1 MADEQPGLLVGPTS
15 YVTKFPAAT
24 TYIFGSTDETGISVE
39 SYEQND
45 TCDKYEQKNGQGEV
59 IELVT
64 HNPRSE
70 ITCLGEIT
78 SGTITAVVGKSFTFA
93 NLFLTYYGTPTP
105 TGLSVINAIQTS
117 KGRAKNQQ
125 IRVSA
130 TYYPLLVA

>member
-1 MADEQPGLLVGPTS
+1 MATS

-45 TCDKYEQKNGQGEV
+45 TCDIYEQKNGQGEV

-70 ITCLGEIT
+70 ITCLGELT
-78 SGTITAVVGKSFTFA
+78 TATITAVIGKQFTFT
-93 NLFLTYYGTPTP
+93 NLFLTYYGTPAP
-105 TGLSVINAIQTS
+105 TGISVIKGIQTS

-125 IRVSA
+125 IRITA
-130 TYYPLLVA
+130 TYYPLLTA